1 MLIAFLLG
9 IVVASGV
16 LLLITK
22 GVFGYVSIP
31 KSTYTKLA
39 DTYSRYQKLEGL
51 YECIDENYYKDI
63 KEEDLI
69 NGACKGLVAG
79 LDDPYSSYMTATEYD
94 SWKASAT
101 GSYSGIGVTFTKD
114 DKGYVIVGISKGSPA
129 AESDM
134 KAGDYILKIDGKE
147 YSDMDV
153 MATAIRGKKGTK
165 VKVTYYHDGKQK
177 DVTLV
182 RDDIVQES
190 VSDKMINKDTGYI
203 QISSFIENTGEDFDK
218 ALKKIE
224 KNGAKNLILD
234 LRDNGGGLVDSSI
247 DVADEFLDKGTVT
260 YTEDKNGKKKYYKSA
275 DGKTD
280 LKTVVLVNENSA
292 SASEILAAAMKDNG
306 YKIVGQN
313 TFGKGVIQS
322 TAELKDGSALKLTI
336 MQYFSPK
343 GHKVH
348 KKGVKPDY
356 VVKNDS
362 KSSDD
367 KQLDK
372 ALSLF

>member
-1 MLIAFLLG
+1 M
-9 IVVASGV
+9 
-16 LLLITK
+16 
-22 GVFGYVSIP
+22 
-31 KSTYTKLA
+31 
-39 DTYSRYQKLEGL
+39 
-51 YECIDENYYKDI
+51 
-63 KEEDLI
+63 
-69 NGACKGLVAG
+69 
-79 LDDPYSSYMTATEYD
+79 
-94 SWKASAT
+94 
-101 GSYSGIGVTFTKD
+101 
-114 DKGYVIVGISKGSPA
+114 
-129 AESDM
+129 
-134 KAGDYILKIDGKE
+134 
-147 YSDMDV
+147 
-153 MATAIRGKKGTK
+153 
-165 VKVTYYHDGKQK
+165 
-177 DVTLV
+177 
-182 RDDIVQES
+182 
-190 VSDKMINKDTGYI
+190 
-203 QISSFIENTGEDFDK
+203 
-218 ALKKIE
+218 
-224 KNGAKNLILD
+224 
-234 LRDNGGGLVDSSI
+234 DSSI

-260 YTEDKNGKKKYYKSA
+260 YTEDKNGKKKYYKST